1 MATTPTSSISGVVSG
16 INYRDL
22 IDQLMAVEK
31 QPADRLRAQATQLG
45 TQQTAMAT
53 FKGLLRTLQG
63 SAKALR
69 DGTAFSK
76 LSATSSVA
84 AGTRVLAT
92 ATASTLAT
100 AASYQVEVTT
110 LAQQQKLGSALQP
123 GATVPA
129 GVAGSFT
136 LNGTTV
142 SVVASDSLANIRDKI
157 NAVNS
162 GTAAS
167 GVAASIITTGTGQV
181 RLVLTSAKAGSAG
194 MTLAETSGT
203 PLQALGFLTGAAA
216 IDPAAVLVAGQNA
229 DFSVD
234 GVPFSTS
241 SNVVSTAIEGVTLT
255 LTSTEPGA
263 STTVTVSRSASD
275 AQAAM
280 QAVVDGY
287 NAVVDFIKQQLT
299 APASGAAAPP
309 LLGDSLMRQSKAA
322 LPQSLLSSIAG
333 ASADLSTA
341 AMAGLSLGQDGRLSL
356 NSTKFNAAFTD
367 RLFDLQKLFQQGGT
381 STGPSTSYLGS
392 TSRTPAGTY
401 PVSITQAAT
410 RSQVTGT
417 GLGGAYADDGVGDT
431 MTVTDTAYNRSAS
444 VTLTNGMTAAQ
455 ITTALNT
462 AFAAQGL
469 GLLATTTGGEITLA
483 QGAWGSD
490 SGITVAYTGT
500 SLGNV
505 PIAAD
510 TYANGLDVTG
520 TINGETATGNGQTLV
535 AASGTKAQGLSV
547 RYTGATTG
555 DAGSVTINLG
565 SGALIERLL
574 QQYTDVNT
582 GTVDSR
588 TTGLVDRVKT
598 LNDRADRIEGKLA
611 VRRESLLRQYASME
625 EALGRLQ
632 SQSQSV
638 VAVLNALTT
647 NSGNG

>member
-22 IDQLMAVEK
+22 VDQLMAVEK

-45 TQQTAMAT
+45 TQQTAMGT
-53 FKGLLRTLQG
+53 FKGLLKTLQQA
-63 SAKALR
+63 AKALR

-76 LSATSSVA
+76 LSATTSVA

-100 AASYQVEVTT
+100 AASYQIEVTA
-110 LAQQQKLGSALQP
+110 LAQQQKLGSAAQA
-123 GATVPA
+123 GSTVPA
-129 GVAGSFT
+129 GITGSFT
-136 LNGTTV
+136 LNGTAV
-142 SVVASDSLANIRDKI
+142 SVVATDSLADIRDKI

-162 GTAAS
+162 GATAS
-167 GVAASIITTGTGQV
+167 GVAASILTTATGQA
-181 RLVLTSAKAGSAG
+181 RLVLTSVRAGSAG

-203 PLQALGFLTGAAA
+203 PLQALGFLNGAAA

-263 STTVTVSRSASD
+263 RTTVTVSRSASD

-280 QAVVDGY
+280 QAMVDGY
-287 NAVVDFIKQQLT
+287 NAVVDFIKQQMT
-299 APASGAAAPP
+299 APAAGGTAPP
-309 LLGDSLMRQSKAA
+309 LFGDSLMRQTKAA
-322 LPQSLLSSIAG
+322 LPQSLLSSVAG

-356 NSTKFNAAFTD
+356 NATKFNAAFTD

-410 RSQVTGT
+410 RSQVTGV
-417 GLGGAYADDGVGDT
+417 GLGGAYTGGGVGDT
-431 MTVTDTAYNRSAS
+431 MTVTDTATNRSAS
-444 VTLTNGMTAAQ
+444 VTLTDGMTSAQ
-455 ITTALNT
+455 IATALNT

-469 GLLATTTGGEITLA
+469 GLLATEAGGELTLA
-483 QGAWGSD
+483 QGAWGS
-490 SGITVAYTGT
+490 SPGIVVAYTGA

-505 PIAAD
+505 PIAAGS
-510 TYANGLDVTG
+510 YANGQDVTG
-520 TINGETATGNGQTLV
+520 TINGEAATGSGQTLV
-535 AASGTKAQGLSV
+535 AISGTKAQGLSV

-565 SGALIERLL
+565 SGAMIERLL

-588 TTGLVDRVKT
+588 TTGLVGRVKT
-598 LNDRADRIEGKLA
+598 LNDRADRIEAKLA
-611 VRRESLLRQYASME
+611 VRRESLLRQYAGME

-632 SQSQSV
+632 AQSQSV